1 MQAIGLDFDTRR
13 PAEFLLA
20 EPGPPGPGQVLLR
33 VLEAGLCGTDRELA
47 DFRYGGPPPGE
58 RTLALGHEAL
68 AEVVEAAPETGLAPG
83 TLVVPLVRRACLP
96 ICTACRLNRRD
107 LCLSGR
113 YTERGITGLHGYL
126 RDWVVDEAR
135 DLVPVSPD
143 LASVAVLTEPLSVVE
158 KALDT
163 AGRIHA
169 LTPRSALIF
178 GAGPVGLL
186 AALACG
192 ARGWATE
199 VVSLEPPDHLQARLA
214 RLAGARYSHEMPA
227 AAADVVLECSGAPAA
242 ARLALDWLA
251 PLGVL
256 VLIGAADFDVRFPS
270 LRTVM
275 QNQTVTGVVNASPA
289 HFAAA
294 VADLARFDRR
304 VLEAMIHR
312 RARQDW
318 RAALAGTGAKAPKS
332 VLVLHD

>member
-1 MQAIGLDFDTRR
+1 
-13 PAEFLLA
+13 
-20 EPGPPGPGQVLLR
+20 VLLNR
-33 VLEAGLCGTDRELA
+33 A
-47 DFRYGGPPPGE
+47 P
-58 RTLALGHEAL
+58 TLHRLG
-68 AEVVEAAPETGLAPG
+68 
-83 TLVVPLVRRACLP
+83 
-96 ICTACRLNRRD
+96 I
-107 LCLSGR
+107 
-113 YTERGITGLHGYL
+113 
-126 RDWVVDEAR
+126 
-135 DLVPVSPD
+135 
-143 LASVAVLTEPLSVVE
+143 
-158 KALDT
+158 
-163 AGRIHA
+163 
-169 LTPRSALIF
+169 
-178 GAGPVGLL
+178 
-186 AALACG
+186 
-192 ARGWATE
+192 
-199 VVSLEPPDHLQARLA
+199 QAFE
-214 RLAGARYSHEMPA
+214 LAGARYSHETPA

-318 RAALAGTGAKAPKS
+318 RAALAGTGAEAPKS